1 MSASLI
7 DLLESYFLIHFETF
21 LIYQNKFYFTAE
33 SKKIKPLDAKKKK
46 EKTENN
52 VCLFSYFPNISLF
65 FIFSCLLKITR
76 KEIISHV
83 YK

>member
-1 MSASLI
+1 MSFSLI
-7 DLLESYFLIHFETF
+7 DLLESYFLIHFVTF
-21 LIYQNKFYFTAE
+21 LNYQNKFYFPAE

-46 EKTENN
+46 DKAENN

-65 FIFSCLLKITR
+65 FIFFCILKITR
-76 KEIISHV
+76 KEIISHA